1 MTKNTICNIIYQVK
15 GDFMYLISILIW
27 NIVVF
32 FMYGA
37 DKLYA
42 KNKSDRIKESTL
54 ILCAFLF
61 GSAGALLGMKLF
73 NHKTRKTKFKILVP
87 AAFILNVAVG
97 IIMYTL

>member
-1 MTKNTICNIIYQVK
+1 
-15 GDFMYLISILIW
+15 MYLIPIFIW

-32 FMYGA
+32 FMYGT

-54 ILCAFLF
+54 IVCAFLF
-61 GSAGALLGMKLF
+61 GSAGALFGMKVF
-73 NHKTRKTKFKILVP
+73 NHKTRKIKFKILVP

-97 IIMYTL
+97 IIMYTLLKGIWD